1 MKKERFKWY
10 QKEIQRLKQ
19 LDTQTTNKV
28 RATYTIKKN
37 KNDNKTIN

>member
-1 MKKERFKWY
+1 MTNKRFKWY
-10 QKEIQRLKQ
+10 QKEIQRLRE

-37 KNDNKTIN
+37 KNENNK